1 VKVRNDQFEVMDV
14 NDDTKLEDDLDWKGD
29 DGLEN
34 NWNMYY
40 KYPSEDFVQ
49 SYRRDLQLVED
60 TQDAVN
66 ETPRREG
73 LRKKAAEN
81 MAKKGASVKKKILE
95 KSPELVINVGD
106 VVLVPLDNV
115 DRTKVDGGNLIGV
128 VISTD
133 KNKTTCRV
141 AVKHGVLHKAYAYHA
156 LKLLPGTSNDID
168 LNDLR
173 EAFEDHGSLPK
184 IAEREAARYVSSVG
198 GQGMIHCNCRG
209 ECSSCC
215 HKNNSRCKNKTAPE
229 KGDDG
234 K

>member
-1 VKVRNDQFEVMDV
+1 VVVKNEV
-14 NDDTKLEDDLDWKGD
+14 
-29 DGLEN
+29 
-34 NWNMYY
+34 
-40 KYPSEDFVQ
+40 
-49 SYRRDLQLVED
+49 LQ
-60 TQDAVN
+60 
-66 ETPRREG
+66 
-73 LRKKAAEN
+73 
-81 MAKKGASVKKKILE
+81 
-95 KSPELVINVGD
+95 
-106 VVLVPLDNV
+106 
-115 DRTKVDGGNLIGV
+115 
-128 VISTD
+128 
-133 KNKTTCRV
+133 
-141 AVKHGVLHKAYAYHA
+141 KAYVYYA

-209 ECSSCC
+209 ECTTNGCSCKKANRLCSSRC